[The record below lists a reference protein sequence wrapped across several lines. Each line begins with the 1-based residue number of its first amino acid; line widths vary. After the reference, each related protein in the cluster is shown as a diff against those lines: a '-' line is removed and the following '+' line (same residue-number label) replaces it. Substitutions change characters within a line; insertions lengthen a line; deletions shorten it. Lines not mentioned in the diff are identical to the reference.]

1 MGKFSDSSFARSP
14 RVSLVLLLLINM
26 MNYVDRYILPAVA
39 VSVMAEYGM
48 SERDFGLLTTA
59 FLLSYM
65 FLSPVFGLLA
75 DRFSRWILVGLG
87 VILWSVASASTGLA
101 VGWLSLLIVRC
112 LIGVGEAAYGPI
124 APSLIADHFP
134 VERRGRTMAF
144 FYAAIPVGSAIGY
157 SLGGLMQAHWR
168 WAFYVTLVPGLAL
181 GIWSLLMRDP
191 RSVRK
196 ARLSEVAPPDT
207 SLDQSSVARSHQPKA
222 MVSAQAAGKSRFQ
235 WHVYRQLLGNKS
247 YLLCTAGMTAM
258 TFALGG
264 IAIWMPTYLEVER
277 HQTDAAKVN
286 FLFGAITAV
295 AGLLATMLGGMA
307 GDWFRKRNGGA
318 YFLVSGGA
326 MLLGTPI
333 FLAMLFVPFPYA
345 WGMIFLAVF
354 CLFFNT
360 GPSNTVLANVT
371 PSAIRATAYAA
382 NILVIHALGD
392 AISPPIIGQI
402 AQWSSYRTAF
412 ILVSILILVGGLL
425 WLLGAR
431 HLEAD
436 TARAAAADAAANGEM
451 PESITQV
458 TPA

>member
-1 MGKFSDSSFARSP
+1 MIGKANASSLARSP
-14 RVSLVLLLLINM
+14 RVSLVLLLLINL
-26 MNYVDRYILPAVA
+26 MNYVDRYILPAVSVA
-39 VSVMAEYGM
+39 VMAEYGLND
-48 SERDFGLLTTA
+48 RDFGLLTTA

-75 DRFSRWILVGLG
+75 DRFSRWLLVSLG
-87 VILWSVASASTGLA
+87 VILWSLASASTGLA
-101 VGWLSLLIVRC
+101 VGWISLLIIRC

-124 APSLIADHFP
+124 APSLIADLYP
-134 VERRGRTMAF
+134 VASRGRTMAF
-144 FYAAIPVGSAIGY
+144 FYAAIPVGSALGY
-157 SLGGLMQAHWR
+157 ALGGQMLKYNHWR

-181 GIWSLLMRDP
+181 GIWSMLMRDP
-191 RSVRK
+191 RPTRRRQSSDPSPEASSGR
-196 ARLSEVAPPDT
+196 SIEVAT
-207 SLDQSSVARSHQPKA
+207 SPAKK
-222 MVSAQAAGKSRFQ
+222 GIQ
-235 WHVYRQLLGNKS
+235 WHVYRQLLANRS

-264 IAIWMPTYLEVER
+264 IAVWMPKYLEVER
-277 HQTDAAKVN
+277 HLSDPAFVN
-286 FLFGAITAV
+286 TMFGAICAV

-307 GDWFRKRNGGA
+307 GDWMRRRHAGA
-318 YFLVSGGA
+318 YFLVSGSA
-326 MLLGTPI
+326 MLVGTPI

-345 WGMIFLAVF
+345 WVLIFLAVF

-402 AQWSSYRTAF
+402 AMWSSYRTAF

-425 WLLGAR
+425 WMMGAR

-436 TARAAAADAAANGEM
+436 TARALAADAAANGEM
-451 PESITQV
+451 PDAAAQAM
-458 TPA
+458 PA